1 MFNVRWLKFFLLSF
15 ALVAFS
21 GGVFAG
27 QVKYKGWVDSN
38 GAELYLE
45 VFGHSSTKP
54 LILFLHGG
62 PGDVELGLVPFQVTV
77 GRALEEKYL
86 VAYLH
91 QRGAGKSLGAAED
104 TLTIKNNIQ
113 DVHNVISFLK
123 KHYKKD
129 KVTLIGH
136 SWGGGLAALYASE
149 HPETLEG
156 LVFIS
161 SFQDAQRQATTSL
174 EATLQW
180 VEKEGNQLAIQELQ
194 KYQESPSEHY
204 LLLSKWASRANG
216 GIANGVDIPGFLV
229 AEKIDEVSPGW
240 RERRGSLADKMNV
253 ELQVMNVN
261 GGIDNLQIPALF
273 VVGENDSITTPLQVK
288 ADYKRYK
295 GSKCFSVLK
304 DSHHLPFMD
313 ATERLEKAILVFLE
327 SGECISAM

>member
-1 MFNVRWLKFFLLSF
+1 MLNLERFKFFLAGF
-15 ALVAFS
+15 ALVY
-21 GGVFAG
+21 FAG
-27 QVKYKGWVDSN
+27 NAFAEQVKYKGWMGSN

-45 VFGHSSTKP
+45 VSGHDASKP

-62 PGDVELGLVPFQVTV
+62 PGDVELGLVPFQVTI

-91 QRGAGKSLGAAED
+91 QRGAGKSLEVSDD
-104 TLTIKNNIQ
+104 TLTIKNNVQ
-113 DVHNVISFLK
+113 DVHNAVAFLK

-149 HPETLEG
+149 HPEGLEK

-161 SFQDAQRQATTSL
+161 SFQDAEVQAKTSL

-180 VEKEGNQLAIQELQ
+180 AEKEGNHLAKQELK
-194 KYQESPSEHY
+194 KYQESPAEHFQ
-204 LLLSKWASRANG
+204 LLLNWASRANG
-216 GIANGVDIPGFLV
+216 GIANGADIRGFLA
-229 AEKIDEVSPGW
+229 AENIDEKFPGW
-240 RERRGSLADKMNV
+240 QSRRGRLADKMNN
-253 ELQVMNVN
+253 ELQIMSVN

-273 VVGENDSITTPLQVK
+273 VVGQNDTITTPLQVK

-313 ATERLEKAILVFLE
+313 ASERLEKTVLLFLE
-327 SGECISAM
+327 KSKCDSSV